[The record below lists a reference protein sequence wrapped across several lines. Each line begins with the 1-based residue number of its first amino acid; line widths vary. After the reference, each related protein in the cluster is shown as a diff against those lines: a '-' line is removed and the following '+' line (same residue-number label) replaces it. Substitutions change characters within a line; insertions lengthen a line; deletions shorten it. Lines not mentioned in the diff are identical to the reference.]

1 MADDKTQDK
10 NPDKTEVTRGRLLAA
25 AADVFAKKGYEGA
38 SVDDVAHAAGLTKG
52 AVYWHFAN
60 KEELFLTLVRERQ
73 TALRLEFFA
82 AATRAE
88 PDTYVPELAEVYK
101 RQAPDAGEWK
111 LWMEFLLYALRKPK
125 LTRRVRAD
133 GETAFAALVAQ
144 VEPRLALLPG
154 RPPLSAELLARLYVA
169 LFDGINQQR
178 AVDPASVDDELFPT
192 LVGFIDA
199 ALVALST

>member
-1 MADDKTQDK
+1 MADDKTPEK
-10 NPDKTEVTRGRLLAA
+10 AEVTRGRLLAA
-25 AADVFAKKGYEGA
+25 AADVFAKKGYERA
-38 SVDDVAHAAGLTKG
+38 SVDDVASAAGLTKG

-60 KEELFLTLVRERQ
+60 KEELFLTLVRDRQ

-82 AATRAE
+82 AAEHSE
-88 PDTYVPELAEVYK
+88 PDTYVPELADVYK

-133 GETAFAALVAQ
+133 GETAFAELVAQ
-144 VEPRLALLPG
+144 LETRLASLPG
-154 RPPLSAELLARLYVA
+154 RPPLPAELLARLYVA

-192 LVGFIDA
+192 LLRFIDA